1 MKLNEDIRKVRSS
14 KKTLTF
20 GDKTSNIYWLDK
32 EEYCRLLQ
40 NAVTRTYKEIQQRNR
55 KNKLQRN

>member
-1 MKLNEDIRKVRSS
+1 MKLNEDIRKVHKS

-20 GDKTSNIYWLDK
+20 ADKTSNIYWLDK

-40 NAVTRTYKEIQQRNR
+40 NAVTRTYKEIQQRN
-55 KNKLQRN
+55 KE